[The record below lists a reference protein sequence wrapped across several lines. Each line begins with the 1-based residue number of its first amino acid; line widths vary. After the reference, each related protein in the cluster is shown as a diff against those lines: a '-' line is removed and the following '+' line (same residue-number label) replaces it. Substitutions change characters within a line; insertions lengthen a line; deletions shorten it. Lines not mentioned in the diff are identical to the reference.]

1 MKIKEQMK
9 LELMDYKELERQSE
23 GQMRTGK
30 MMLLVAE
37 ILLKEVVLNIRR
49 LGGKTN
55 EEENED
61 HKDKTATETTE
72 V

>member
-1 MKIKEQMK
+1 MKKLK

-30 MMLLVAE
+30 MMMAVAE
-37 ILLKEVVLNIRR
+37 ILLKEAVLNIRR

-61 HKDKTATETTE
+61 HKDKHATETTSFQ
-72 V
+72 VG